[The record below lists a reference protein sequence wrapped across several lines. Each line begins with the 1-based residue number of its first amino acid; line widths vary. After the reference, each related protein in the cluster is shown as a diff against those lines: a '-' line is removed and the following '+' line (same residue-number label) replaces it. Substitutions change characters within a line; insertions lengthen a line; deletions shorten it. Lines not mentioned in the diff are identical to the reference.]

1 MDFSL
6 LIPLFLFFS
15 QACTGI
21 DNIAE
26 AITLLELNNWDL
38 VVSSL
43 TVGFARQTST
53 SPRVQVQEGSYQPI
67 THILMVSD
75 SVL

>member
-1 MDFSL
+1 MS
-6 LIPLFLFFS
+6 FFHF

-43 TVGFARQTST
+43 SAGFALEQS
-53 SPRVQVQEGSYQPI
+53 VVAVQEGTLQ
-67 THILMVSD
+67 L
-75 SVL
+75 L

>member
-1 MDFSL
+1 MHWSAEF
-6 LIPLFLFFS
+6 IFCFAFPS

-43 TVGFARQTST
+43 SAGSIGLYSWTHGLSLST
-53 SPRVQVQEGSYQPI
+53 GQVQEGS
-67 THILMVSD
+67 
-75 SVL
+75 

>member
-1 MDFSL
+1 MFYKQTAAQSHTMHLSCNSLFFIFSL
-6 LIPLFLFFS
+6 L

-43 TVGFARQTST
+43 STGFA
-53 SPRVQVQEGSYQPI
+53 
-67 THILMVSD
+67 L
-75 SVL
+75 